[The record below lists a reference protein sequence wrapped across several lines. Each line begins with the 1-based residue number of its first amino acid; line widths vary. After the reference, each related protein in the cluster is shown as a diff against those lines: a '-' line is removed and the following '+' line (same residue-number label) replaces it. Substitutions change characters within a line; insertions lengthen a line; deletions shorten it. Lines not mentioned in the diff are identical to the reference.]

1 MLGLTAEEMMIER
14 LKSISAEISRSH
26 GLPAYEAVDVA
37 WVAIVKAANLLPGK
51 SEHDRMLALLNRLPE
66 TPLRAI
72 LQSDAVNVL
81 LYLNPPL
88 EALVTAPFERLDK
101 ERTAEEL
108 EFVRAYRDNEP
119 KEAFRKLANVLKRV
133 RNRRAH
139 GFKTPDGPRD
149 NEILEATSDILQNL
163 GDIAVYTLAAP

>member
-1 MLGLTAEEMMIER
+1 MPSLTAEQMMTER
-14 LKSISAEISRSH
+14 LKGISAEILRSR

-37 WVAIVKAANLLPGK
+37 WVALVKAANLLPGK
-51 SEHDRMLALLNRLPE
+51 SEHDRMLALLLRLPE
-66 TPLRAI
+66 TPLRSI
-72 LQSDAVNVL
+72 LQSEALNVL

-88 EALVTAPFERLDK
+88 ESLVTAPHERLDK

-119 KEAFRKLANVLKRV
+119 KEAFRRLANVLKRV

-149 NEILEATSDILQNL
+149 SEILEAATDILQSL
-163 GDIAVYTLAAP
+163 GDIAVDTLSAP